1 MIKLFY
7 LFVSDDLTKKDSNQG
22 DLKNAPKLLNTTCN
36 TKANSGMNL
45 LAASYGDIS
54 SEDENAE
61 DGKVAKP
68 YYWKTD
74 QLHTC
79 IHYVLFLF

>member
-1 MIKLFY
+1 
-7 LFVSDDLTKKDSNQG
+7 
-22 DLKNAPKLLNTTCN
+22 
-36 TKANSGMNL
+36 MNL

-68 YYWKTD
+68 YYWKTVICYILVYITYFFYFSTSYYYL
-74 QLHTC
+74 QHIYL
-79 IHYVLFLF
+79 